1 MKKLNMLTLLA
12 LFNLFGWAQ
21 QTTQNFTFQG
31 SNFQNYIVPTTGW
44 YFLSANGA
52 QGGPA
57 SNLSHIGGYGASVQC
72 YIQFQAGDTLRIA
85 VGGAGKQGQNNGNN
99 PSGGGGGGSSTIV
112 KVSGSTITPLLI
124 AGGGG
129 GGASNYDGSPGLVSP
144 YGGFGMATLGQGGF
158 INGATTSNTES
169 YQAAGGGGFYGDG
182 RELNNQDAIRQ
193 AGQAFLNGN
202 LNGISGSYG
211 GDGGWGGGASGG
223 SAAGNNDGSGGGGG
237 GFTGGDGGVGPG
249 GGGGGGGSFLP
260 NDTIRLQSY
269 TYGLTQKQGSN
280 IGDGSITIA
289 YTPEFEPPIS
299 FSFQGNVFQ
308 QFIVP
313 ATGWYLFDASGAQ
326 GGSSCDDAKFR
337 LGGGPGAR
345 MQGYAKL
352 EAGDTL
358 RIAVGGEGNL
368 ADNCNQTP
376 TGAGGGGA
384 SSIVKVKGTSYIPL
398 LIAGGG
404 GGWGNGG
411 NGGPGLVENSGGA
424 GISFGGSGGSGGG
437 GGSSNHA
444 GGGGAGFLGDG
455 GSHCDGNCN
464 GTNLK
469 AYGGQAY
476 VSGNYGGYAG
486 SLFGGSGIQGGAGGW
501 GGGGQG
507 GYWTLFTE
515 GGGGGGGGYSGG
527 GGGGNGNGETAGGG
541 GSFVSTYVDNY
552 GCLAESGVNWRDGFV
567 TINYEPDYISRSK
580 FGFQGNSFQRYIVP
594 TTGWY
599 ILDASGAQGGPAG
612 SYKGGRGARMQGYA
626 KLNAGD
632 TLQVAVGEIG
642 RAGTNDG
649 NNVSGGGGGGASSIV
664 KISGSTCVPLV
675 IAGGGGGAGSN
686 YDGSPGLKT
695 NQGGYGSSTQ
705 GGSAGGGGNITEAK
719 NGGAGGGGYYFDG
732 ASCTNTDGTLN
743 AYGGQSY
750 LRGNY
755 GGNAGRI
762 GGNGGWG
769 GGGEGGVAQSSII
782 IQNDGGGGGGG
793 GYSGGSGAQAGDGG
807 GGGGSF
813 VSPDLNR
820 IGCLAK
826 SDANADFGFVTIKY
840 LPNYSDTNSFVFV
853 NQGNVFQSFK
863 VPATGFYYLDARGGE
878 GGPAPGQLGGRG
890 AIRRGYVYLIKG
902 DSLQIA
908 VGGNG
913 GASFLFAL
921 DGGSAGNSKNVW
933 SGGAGGGA
941 SSIVKISGAN
951 NVPLVFAGGG
961 GGATKE
967 ADGGPGLVTED
978 GGGEIGYRGTNGSGG
993 RTQGGQLSTA
1003 AGGGFY
1009 TDGETWI
1016 DLDDNTIIA
1025 VGGQA
1030 YLNGNHG
1037 GGDRV
1042 PYSRNG
1048 LAGGW
1053 GGGAQGS
1060 AGNSVNNGAGGGGG
1074 GYSGGA
1080 LIKVAW
1086 NKVSVGGGG
1095 GSYLTPLAK
1104 TLGLSQVE
1112 GGNDGDG
1119 AVIVIGPRTA
1129 TDTVNSPGPYTW
1141 PANGITYNYSGSYV
1155 WVDSANAITRT
1166 LDLSITSL
1174 GAILCTNYIRV
1185 DTTVTSCGGFT
1196 WARNGRTY
1204 TTNMVDSVR
1213 IGCKRYIVRLFVAPP
1228 GAVGPIQGVSSGCRN
1243 TTATFSVEPVAF
1255 ATRYRW
1261 TLPSG
1266 ASGSSTT
1273 NTITVTFSNQFNGGQ
1288 IKVAAVNSCGASA
1301 IQMKSVGRTLSPP
1314 AGRLNITGP
1323 SDRISGFYSV
1333 NALSNTTSYTW
1344 SVSNN
1349 QAVIVSG
1356 QGTSRIHLE
1365 ALPGFSYANLSVVAS
1380 NCKGNGSRGYKSLG
1394 TNGGNTCSGWTKIAE
1409 TNEINDVL
1417 SVMPLSV
1424 SLFPNPSN
1432 SSFNLQVSSTDSKDV
1447 NVNIFDLQGR
1457 KIKSMTSTP
1466 NQNTVFGNDLK
1477 AGVYMIEVTQGNLV
1491 KTMRAVKY

>member
-1 MKKLNMLTLLA
+1 MKKLKILTLLA
-12 LFNLFGWAQ
+12 FLSLFGNAQ
-21 QTTQNFTFQG
+21 QITQNFNFQG
-31 SNFQNYIVPTTGW
+31 STFQNYIVPTTGW
-44 YFLSANGA
+44 YFMSANGA

-57 SNLSHIGGYGASVQC
+57 SNLSHKGGYGASVQC

-129 GGASNYDGSPGLVSP
+129 GGASSYDGSPGLISP
-144 YGGFGMATLGQGGF
+144 YGGFGMAMLGQGGF
-158 INGATTSNTES
+158 NNGSYS
-169 YQAAGGGGFYGDG
+169 YQAAGGGGFYFDG
-182 RELNNQDAIRQ
+182 EALNNQVSIRQ

-223 SAAGNNDGSGGGGG
+223 SAEGNNDGSGGGGG
-237 GFTGGDGGVGPG
+237 GFTGGDGG
-249 GGGGGGGSFLP
+249 GGGGGSFLP
-260 NDTIRLQSY
+260 NDTIHLQTF
-269 TYGLTQKQGSN
+269 TYGLTQKDGSN
-280 IGDGSITIA
+280 LGDGSVTIA
-289 YTPEFEPPIS
+289 YTPDFEPPIS

-308 QFIVP
+308 QFIAP
-313 ATGWYLFDASGAQ
+313 ATGWYLLDASGAQ
-326 GGSSCDDAKFR
+326 GGSSCYDDKFR

-345 MQGYAKL
+345 MQGYTKL
-352 EAGDTL
+352 QAGDTL

-368 ADNCNQTP
+368 AVRQDRTP

-384 SSIVKVKGTSYIPL
+384 SSIVKVNGTSYIPL

-411 NGGPGLVENSGGA
+411 NGGSGLAENSGGP

-437 GGSSNHA
+437 GGSSNHT
-444 GGGGAGFLGDG
+444 GGGGAGFYGDG

-476 VSGNYGGYAG
+476 LSGNYGGYAG
-486 SLFGGSGIQGGAGGW
+486 SSFGGSGIQGGAGGW

-507 GYWTLFTE
+507 GYWALFTG

-527 GGGGNGNGETAGGG
+527 GGGGNDNGETAGGG

-552 GCLAESGVNWRDGFV
+552 GCLAQSGANWRDGFV
-567 TINYEPDYISRSK
+567 TIKYVPDYISRSK

-594 TTGWY
+594 ETGWY
-599 ILDASGAQGGPAG
+599 LLDASGAQGGPAG
-612 SYKGGRGARMQGYA
+612 SHRGGRGARMQGYA

-649 NNVSGGGGGGASSIV
+649 NNVSAGGGGGASSIV
-664 KISGSTCVPLV
+664 KISGSTYVPLV

-686 YDGSPGLKT
+686 YDGSPGLQT
-695 NQGGYGSSTQ
+695 NQGGIASSTP
-705 GGSAGGGGNITEAK
+705 GGLAGGGGNISDPK

-732 ASCTNTDGTLN
+732 TSCIKNDGTLN

-750 LRGNY
+750 LGGNY
-755 GGNAGRI
+755 GGNSGRI

-769 GGGEGGVAQSSII
+769 GGGEGGIAQSTII
-782 IQNDGGGGGGG
+782 FQSDGGGGGGG
-793 GYSGGSGAQAGDGG
+793 GYSGGSGAQAGDGA
-807 GGGGSF
+807 GGGGSY

-826 SDANADFGFVTIKY
+826 SDANADYGFVTIKY
-840 LPNYSDTNSFVFV
+840 LPNYSDSNSFVFV
-853 NQGNVFQSFK
+853 NQGNVFQSLK
-863 VPATGFYYLDARGGE
+863 VPVTGFYYLDARGGE
-878 GGPAPGQLGGRG
+878 GGPSSGHFGGRG
-890 AIRRGYVYLIKG
+890 AIRRGYVYLLKS

-913 GASFLFAL
+913 GASFCSTIQNY
-921 DGGSAGNSKNVW
+921 DGGGNPVW
-933 SGGAGGGA
+933 SGGSGGGA
-941 SSIVKISGAN
+941 SSIVKISGTN
-951 NVPLVFAGGG
+951 YIPLVFAGGG
-961 GGATKE
+961 GGATKSC
-967 ADGGPGLVTED
+967 DGGPGLVTED
-978 GGGEIGYRGTNGSGG
+978 GGGKEGYRGTNGSGG
-993 RTQGGQLSTA
+993 RSLGGTT
-1003 AGGGFY
+1003 GGGGY
-1009 TDGETWI
+1009 YSDGESWI
-1016 DLDDNTIIA
+1016 DPSTNKVMS

-1037 GGDRV
+1037 GEKPNIWTYNDPV
-1042 PYSRNG
+1042 PYG
-1048 LAGGW
+1048 LPGGW
-1053 GGGAQGS
+1053 GGGAEGS
-1060 AGNSVNNGAGGGGG
+1060 PGGDVENGAGGSGG

-1080 LIKVAW
+1080 LINVAW
-1086 NKVSVGGGG
+1086 DKLPVGGGG
-1095 GSYLTPLAK
+1095 GSYLTPLGK
-1104 TLGLSQVE
+1104 TLGLTQLE
-1112 GGNDGDG
+1112 GGNEGDG
-1119 AVIVIGPRTA
+1119 AVIVIGPRTS

-1174 GAILCTNYIRV
+1174 GAILCTNYTRV
-1185 DTTVTSCGGFT
+1185 DTTVTFCGGFT

-1213 IGCKRYIVRLFVAPP
+1213 IGCKRYIIRLFVAPP
-1228 GAVGPIQGVSSGCRN
+1228 AAVGPIQGVSSGCRN
-1243 TTATFSVEPVAF
+1243 TTATFSVEPIPF
-1255 ATRYRW
+1255 ATRYQW

-1457 KIKSMTSTP
+1457 KIKSMKSTP